1 MNGDGEV
8 ERSNVHERS
17 EVPMKNMTAM
27 PTDRC
32 DECKQ
37 MKPAFGFVT
46 LSSAEGGVSRNL
58 CSACY
63 NRDYMNRAGLPEL
76 ETVDFEPEVRTD
88 CTGKMHTFYFI
99 VQMTTGLGI
108 RAFEL
113 VDGHPGGYQFS
124 VLEHPDTPVREAHT
138 KLLKK
143 IEAGLAVRYLRS
155 SDFPGEGASQNRLYI
170 KGTAINGRI
179 DESETG
185 PIVVIDGREY
195 TWEEFGEF
203 LSPCNGFNFRLECFD
218 ACDNPE
224 ITPDPERPN
233 LIWWLDLPEHAD
245 EDPRC
250 H

>member
-1 MNGDGEV
+1 
-8 ERSNVHERS
+8 
-17 EVPMKNMTAM
+17 MKKTTAM

-37 MKPAFGFVT
+37 MKPAFGFVR
-46 LSSAEGGVSRNL
+46 LSSAEGGVSRSL
-58 CSACY
+58 CSECY
-63 NRDYMNRAGLPEL
+63 NRDYMKRAGLAEL

-88 CTGKMHTFYFI
+88 CTGKTHTFYF
-99 VQMTTGLGI
+99 VVHMSTGLGI

-170 KGTAINGRI
+170 KAQRLTAESTRAKQGR
-179 DESETG
+179 S
-185 PIVVIDGREY
+185 
-195 TWEEFGEF
+195 W
-203 LSPCNGFNFRLECFD
+203 
-218 ACDNPE
+218 
-224 ITPDPERPN
+224 
-233 LIWWLDLPEHAD
+233 
-245 EDPRC
+245 
-250 H
+250 